1 MKEQII
7 EKGKPKL
14 DDFGQ
19 PVFKDYTEEMPLDCF
34 IVEQKGFFSRL
45 FGDPFFILVYPKD
58 HDYSSV
64 FNDVCLSEDTWV
76 LVKQNNICFNIA
88 IKNIT
93 EDMWVSTFNKKGKQK
108 WTKIK
113 SKTYI
118 GIKECINFVTK
129 KGREV
134 ICTPEHRFVISFDDS
149 KNPVYCEAKNLSINS
164 TILVN
169 EFGKIETDII
179 DGITYCSRPVYDVE
193 IQPIYIYNSN
203 YNHLYFLSN
212 GIWTHNCLKGFN
224 LVPLDNY
231 FYTIDRHNLDIDLHK
246 AIEMNYIKEA
256 VVEQLRDLDKLV
268 KGAINLDSKFF
279 KDKERATEFELPA
292 LDKMRGNQ
300 QQ

>member
-1 MKEQII
+1 MKWKKIILISVLVVVLIGIIIGFFTGFDNLKKFLMYLFIALLVIGILFLLAYVFWLLFIKVEFKDIPAQWRKKLEMSAKLATNDMLGKLYVSGDEKHNRLCYGKYMYLRINMPKIMKEQII

-34 IVEQKGFFSRL
+34 IVEQKGFFARL

-64 FNDVCLSEDTWV
+64 FNDVV
-76 LVKQNNICFNIA
+76 
-88 IKNIT
+88 
-93 EDMWVSTFNKKGKQK
+93 
-108 WTKIK
+108 
-113 SKTYI
+113 
-118 GIKECINFVTK
+118 
-129 KGREV
+129 
-134 ICTPEHRFVISFDDS
+134 
-149 KNPVYCEAKNLSINS
+149 
-164 TILVN
+164 
-169 EFGKIETDII
+169 
-179 DGITYCSRPVYDVE
+179 
-193 IQPIYIYNSN
+193 
-203 YNHLYFLSN
+203 
-212 GIWTHNCLKGFN
+212 LKGFN